1 MSAHRANLPPPAHR
15 PHDGPGPTIIA
26 RPDHAIS
33 RQDVDKDT
41 LRVLYRLKDSGYEAY
56 LVGGAV
62 RDLLMGRRPKDFDVA
77 TDARP
82 RDLRRQFKNSREV
95 GKRFRL
101 VHVFFGPKNIEVAT
115 LRSAVEA
122 PAGDGGDLYV
132 DEDNE
137 WGDLESDAFRRDFT
151 INALYYDIRDFAV
164 IDYVGGVADIHAGLV
179 RAIGDPRVRFQEDP
193 VRMLRAVKF
202 AARFG
207 YTIEAQTAAA
217 IAELH
222 GDVLKANRHRVTEE
236 FFRILTQA
244 NRAEGLRL
252 LAQFNLLGDLYPD
265 WVHAIGRDGLD
276 QVIEFLGRV
285 DADAEQERWYSIELI
300 AAGLF
305 VPLLDTVDPGKDQF
319 NRVAAR
325 VTQEVRQLGVR
336 MDLPKRLINTA
347 VELLRGQLYL
357 LFFAHRENRVAR
369 FVESPWFDPTWR
381 LHLLAFGGIDD
392 LAPLRTTWLAYR
404 RRNSRPIGG
413 TVTSPDRRDI
423 FSFRG
428 RTGGGRHSGRGGSG
442 GDGDDDGEWAEPELV
457 DNGEE

>member
-1 MSAHRANLPPPAHR
+1 MSADSAPQVQH
-15 PHDGPGPTIIA
+15 GPTIIA
-26 RPDHAIS
+26 RADHPIS

-41 LRVLYRLKDSGYEAY
+41 LRVLYRLKDAGYESY

-62 RDLLMGRRPKDFDVA
+62 RDLLMGRKPKDFDVA

-82 RDLRRQFKNSREV
+82 RELRRLFKNSREV

-115 LRSAVEA
+115 LRSAAEA
-122 PAGDGGDLYV
+122 PSGDGDLYV
-132 DEDNE
+132 DDDNE
-137 WGDLESDAFRRDFT
+137 WGNLESDAFRRDFT
-151 INALYYDIRDFAV
+151 VNALYYDIRDFAV
-164 IDYVGGVADIHAGLV
+164 VDYVGGVADINAGLI

-193 VRMLRAVKF
+193 VRMLRGIKF

-207 YTIEAQTAAA
+207 YTLEEKTAAA

-222 GDVLKANRHRVTEE
+222 SDVLKANRHRVTEE

-244 NRAEGLRL
+244 NRAEGIRL
-252 LAQFNLLGDLYPD
+252 LAKYGLLADLYPD
-265 WVHAIGRDGLD
+265 WVQAIGPAGLD
-276 QVIEFLGRV
+276 QVIEFLDRV
-285 DADAEQERWYSIELI
+285 DEDAEQERWYSIELI

-305 VPLLDTVDPGKDQF
+305 VPLLDTVDPGRDQF

-325 VTQEVRQLGVR
+325 VTAEVRQLGVR

-357 LFFAHRENRVAR
+357 LFFTHRENRVSR

-381 LHLLAFGGIDD
+381 LHLLAFGAIPE

-404 RRNSRPIGG
+404 KRINRPLGG

-428 RTGGGRHSGRGGSG
+428 RTGGGRHADRGGS
-442 GDGDDDGEWAEPELV
+442 DDDGEWAEPELV
-457 DNGEE
+457 DTGEE

>member
-1 MSAHRANLPPPAHR
+1 MSADSAPDVQH
-15 PHDGPGPTIIA
+15 GPTIIA
-26 RPDHAIS
+26 RPDHSIS

-41 LRVLYRLKDSGYEAY
+41 LRVLYRLKDAGYEAY

-82 RDLRRQFKNSREV
+82 RELRRLFKNSREV

-115 LRSAVEA
+115 LRSEAEA
-122 PAGDGGDLYV
+122 PSADGDLYV
-132 DEDNE
+132 DNDNE
-137 WGDLESDAFRRDFT
+137 WGNLESDAFRRDFT

-164 IDYVGGVADIHAGLV
+164 IDYCGGVADIHAGLV

-193 VRMLRAVKF
+193 VRMLRAIKF

-207 YTIEAQTAAA
+207 YTIEEKTAAA

-244 NRAEGLRL
+244 NRAEGIRL
-252 LAQFNLLGDLYPD
+252 LAKFNLLADLYPD
-265 WVHAIGRDGLD
+265 WVRAIGLGGLD
-276 QVIEFLGRV
+276 QVLEFLDRV
-285 DADAEQERWYSIELI
+285 DEDAEQERWYSIELI

-305 VPLLDTVDPGKDQF
+305 VPLLDTVDPGRDQF

-325 VTQEVRQLGVR
+325 VTAEVRQLGVD

-357 LFFAHRENRVAR
+357 LFFTHRENRVSR

-381 LHLLAFGGIDD
+381 LHLLAFGGIDE

-404 RRNSRPIGG
+404 KRISRPIGG

-428 RTGGGRHSGRGGSG
+428 RTGGGRHADRGGS
-442 GDGDDDGEWAEPELV
+442 DDDGEWAEPELV
-457 DNGEE
+457 DEGE

>member
-1 MSAHRANLPPPAHR
+1 MTAQT
-15 PHDGPGPTIIA
+15 GPTIIA
-26 RPDHAIS
+26 RADHPIS

-62 RDLLMGRRPKDFDVA
+62 RDLLMDRRPKDFDVA

-82 RDLRRQFKNSREV
+82 RELRRLFKNSREV

-101 VHVFFGPKNIEVAT
+101 VHVFFGPKNVEVAT

-122 PAGDGGDLYV
+122 TPVDGDLYV
-132 DEDNE
+132 DDDNE

-151 INALYYDIRDFAV
+151 VNALYYDIRDFAV
-164 IDYVGGVADIHAGLV
+164 IDYVGGVADIHAKLI

-207 YTIEAQTAAA
+207 YTLEEKTAAA
-217 IAELH
+217 MAELH

-236 FFRILTQA
+236 FFRIITQA
-244 NRAEGLRL
+244 NRAAGLRL
-252 LAQFNLLGDLYPD
+252 LAQYGLLADLYPD
-265 WVHAIGRDGLD
+265 WIRAIGPDGLE
-276 QVIEFLGRV
+276 QVIEFFGRV
-285 DADAEQERWYSIELI
+285 DADAEQERYYSIELL
-300 AAGLF
+300 ATGLF
-305 VPLLDTVDPGKDQF
+305 VPLLDTVDPARDQF

-325 VTQEVRQLGVR
+325 VTQEVRQLGIR

-357 LFFAHRENRVAR
+357 LFFAHKEQRVAR

-381 LHLLAFGGIDD
+381 LHLLAFGGIDE
-392 LAPLRTTWLAYR
+392 LAPLRSTWLAFR
-404 RRNSRPIGG
+404 RRISKPIGG
-413 TVTSPDRRDI
+413 MVPSPDRRDI

-428 RTGGGRHSGRGGSG
+428 RTGGGRHNGRNQP
-442 GDGDDDGEWAEPELV
+442 GDDDDGEWTEPELV
-457 DNGEE
+457 DTGEDA

>member
-1 MSAHRANLPPPAHR
+1 MSADSAPRTQ
-15 PHDGPGPTIIA
+15 PGPTIIS
-26 RPDHAIS
+26 RSEHPIS
-33 RQDVDKDT
+33 RKDLDKDT
-41 LRVLYRLKDSGYEAY
+41 LRVLYRLKDSGFEAY

-62 RDLLMGRRPKDFDVA
+62 RDLLMDRNPKDFDVA

-82 RDLRRQFKNSREV
+82 RELRRLFKNSREV

-101 VHVFFGPKNIEVAT
+101 VHVFFGPKNVEVAT
-115 LRSAVEA
+115 LRSEVEA
-122 PAGDGGDLYV
+122 PDAANGDLYV

-137 WGDLESDAFRRDFT
+137 WGNLESDAFRRDFT

-207 YTIEAQTAAA
+207 YTIEAKTAAA
-217 IAELH
+217 ITELH
-222 GDVLKANRHRVTEE
+222 GDILKANRHRVTEE

-244 NRAEGLRL
+244 NRANGLRL
-252 LAQFNLLGDLYPD
+252 LAQFGLLEDLYPD
-265 WVHAIGRDGLD
+265 WAKAIGQTGLD
-276 QVIEFLGRV
+276 QVIEFLERV
-285 DADAEQERWYSIELI
+285 DAEAEQDRWYSIELI
-300 AAGLF
+300 ATGLF
-305 VPLLDTVDPGKDQF
+305 VPLLDTIDPAKDQF

-336 MDLPKRLINTA
+336 MDLPKRLINTS

-357 LFFAHRENRVAR
+357 LFFAHKENRVSR
-369 FVESPWFDPTWR
+369 FVESPWFDATWR
-381 LHLLAFGGIDD
+381 LHLLAFGGIEE

-404 RRNSRPIGG
+404 KRISRPIGG
-413 TVTSPDRRDI
+413 SVPSPDRRDI

-428 RTGGGRHSGRGGSG
+428 RTGGGRHADRGGN
-442 GDGDDDGEWAEPELV
+442 GDDDGEWAEPELV
-457 DNGEE
+457 DTGEE

>member
-1 MSAHRANLPPPAHR
+1 MDTLVTEPR
-15 PHDGPGPTIIA
+15 IIA
-26 RPDHAIS
+26 RPDHPIS
-33 RQDVDKDT
+33 RQDIDKDT
-41 LRVLYRLKDSGYEAY
+41 LRVLYRLKDCDFEAY

-62 RDLLMGRRPKDFDVA
+62 RDLLMDRRPKDFDIA

-82 RDLRRQFKNSREV
+82 RELRRLFKNSREV

-122 PAGDGGDLYV
+122 PPVDGDLYV

-137 WGDLESDAFRRDFT
+137 WGNLESDAFRRDFT
-151 INALYYDIRDFAV
+151 MNALYYDIRDFAI
-164 IDYVGGVADIHAGLV
+164 IDYVGGVEDIKAGLV

-207 YTIEAQTAAA
+207 YTIEANTAAA

-244 NRAEGLRL
+244 NRAAGLRMLAHFGL
-252 LAQFNLLGDLYPD
+252 LNDLYPD
-265 WVHAIGRDGLD
+265 WVRAIGNDGIE
-276 QVIEFLGRV
+276 QVVELLGRV
-285 DADAEQERWYSIELI
+285 DEDAEQDRYYSIELI

-305 VPLLDTVDPGKDQF
+305 VPLLDTVDPAKDQF
-319 NRVAAR
+319 NRVAGR

-357 LFFAHRENRVAR
+357 LFFAHKEQRVAR

-381 LHLLAFGGIDD
+381 LHLLAFGGIDE
-392 LAPLRTTWLAYR
+392 LAPLRTTWLTFR
-404 RRNSRPIGG
+404 RRHSKPIGG
-413 TVTSPDRRDI
+413 TVPSPDRRDI

-428 RTGGGRHSGRGGSG
+428 RTGGGRNVQRGGGRGNGNGSG
-442 GDGDDDGEWAEPELV
+442 GGDSDDDGEWAEPELV
-457 DNGEE
+457 DTGDE